1 MSDLSQGYGGYG
13 ALDEKRIRA
22 GAYGNKTQ
30 TLGPGLHRGFS
41 TDNASRNSNIV
52 SITPK
57 PIAAVAV
64 RNVVEGRSF
73 NLGDRVFHDSYGEGE
88 VQAIRVLRE
97 RQLVDVRFGAG
108 RTVSF
113 FSDVAPLEKLGND

>member
-1 MSDLSQGYGGYG
+1 MPERSEGYGGFG
-13 ALDEKRIRA
+13 ALDEKRIKSN
-22 GAYGNKTQ
+22 AYGKKTQ
-30 TLGPGLHRGFS
+30 KLGPGLHRGFS
-41 TDNASRNSNIV
+41 TDNAMRNSNIV

-108 RTVSF
+108 RKASF